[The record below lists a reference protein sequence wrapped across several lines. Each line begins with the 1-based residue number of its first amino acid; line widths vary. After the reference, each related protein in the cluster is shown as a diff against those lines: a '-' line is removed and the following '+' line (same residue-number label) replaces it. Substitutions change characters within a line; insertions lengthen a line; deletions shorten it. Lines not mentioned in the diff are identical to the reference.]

1 MMSRGGWRKALSGV
15 VATAALLAL
24 GSAAITPA
32 SASPSDPADPGF
44 YLWGQDWALT
54 GASISLARYGA
65 RTCDASDLV
74 YFRDADGST
83 LLETS
88 GRGFPEWGDVRFLSL
103 PPGVTGEGEIVV
115 ACGSPESN
123 TEVAAFPYT
132 IRATAPSSVYRTPGM
147 FTDFTRGG
155 STVYVLNKMGFTPGE
170 SVRVTLY
177 DQSMSHLSGPF
188 SNATAVPVTVTADGA
203 GAITATIP
211 VPSSFSGDDYS
222 SLISAATSHTIFD
235 TDSGGESLP
244 GTPTLTVAATAAA
257 GGIATVSGTGYAA
270 GETVVVALHSATA
283 EPVVLGNVV
292 ATSGRA
298 ISGSFT
304 IPSGTVPGSYRI
316 WAGSKTGSY
325 LLQNAPLTVT
335 AAATLVN
342 SAKPAI
348 TGTLKVGNVLTATK
362 GTWAAVPAPLPVYT
376 YSWWRDGSAIDGAT
390 AATYTLTPDDLAA
403 TITVR
408 VQAAKAGYA
417 TTNVESNATAAIGTG
432 VLAPAPVP
440 TVTGTAKVG
449 ATLTA
454 VPGTWAASS
463 TLSYQWFAGTT
474 PIVDATTATLLL
486 TADTFGKKI
495 TVAVTGTKPGLTA
508 TKTSLPTAAVA
519 AIPFEETVAP
529 VVSGTP
535 QVGVPL
541 TADPGTWTPAATF
554 SYQWLAA
561 GVPIAGATQ
570 STFTPKGAQLG
581 KLITVKVTGTAVG
594 AIAAARVVTPATAVA
609 LGAYAATPEPTVTG
623 SARVGATLTASTA
636 GWDAGSTFTYRWF
649 ADSVP
654 IAGATAAT
662 YVPTATQVGEDITVR
677 VTSTTAGYPVV
688 VRTSS
693 VGSGPLERGAFA
705 TAPVP
710 TIAKTPAAASLR
722 FGNTLTAV
730 PGAWSPGATFSYQWY
745 ANGVEIIGAEAAT
758 YKPTAAQVGATFS
771 VRVIG
776 SKSGFASTARTSA
789 ETAPLEAL
797 AFTTTPVA
805 ASVTGT
811 GKVGTKLTAVV
822 GTFTP
827 APSLVYQWFSD
838 GTSIDGATAS
848 TFTVTSAQLGTTVTV
863 VISGSLPG
871 YTPVAKFP
879 AGKLV
884 VP

>member
-1 MMSRGGWRKALSGV
+1 M
-15 VATAALLAL
+15 TL
-24 GSAAITPA
+24 G
-32 SASPSDPADPGF
+32 
-44 YLWGQDWALT
+44 
-54 GASISLARYGA
+54 
-65 RTCDASDLV
+65 
-74 YFRDADGST
+74 T
-83 LLETS
+83 L
-88 GRGFPEWGDVRFLSL
+88 
-103 PPGVTGEGEIVV
+103 
-115 ACGSPESN
+115 
-123 TEVAAFPYT
+123 VAA
-132 IRATAPSSVYRTPGM
+132 SN
-147 FTDFTRGG
+147 G
-155 STVYVLNKMGFTPGE
+155 S
-170 SVRVTLY
+170 
-177 DQSMSHLSGPF
+177 
-188 SNATAVPVTVTADGA
+188 
-203 GAITATIP
+203 
-211 VPSSFSGDDYS
+211 
-222 SLISAATSHTIFD
+222 
-235 TDSGGESLP
+235 
-244 GTPTLTVAATAAA
+244 
-257 GGIATVSGTGYAA
+257 
-270 GETVVVALHSATA
+270 
-283 EPVVLGNVV
+283 
-292 ATSGRA
+292 
-298 ISGSFT
+298 ISGSVT
-304 IPSGTVPGSYRI
+304 IPSGTPNGSYRV
-316 WAGSKTGSY
+316 WGGAKTIGY
-325 LLQNAPLTVT
+325 LLQSAPITI
-335 AAATLVN
+335 ADAPPLVN

-417 TTNVESNATAAIGTG
+417 TTTVESNATAAIGTG

-474 PIVDATTATLLL
+474 PIVDATTATLPL

-495 TVAVTGTKPGLTA
+495 TVAVTGTKPGLSA

-710 TIAKTPAAASLR
+710 TITKTPAAASLR